1 MYTEDVARLA
11 GVIFDNVLVQVSLTL
26 LAAIILQL
34 IFRLSIERI
43 VHQAM
48 RRHKYAN
55 QVDEEKR
62 EHTLTT
68 IFRTASAVVIW
79 ITAIILILWQL
90 DVNVTALMT
99 GAGVVGIIVGFGAQS
114 AIRDFLAGIFVIA
127 ENQYRVGD
135 IVTLHAAGKDISGIV
150 EDITIRITRLRDL
163 DGNLHIVQNGEANI
177 VTNLSFGY
185 ANVNVDIRIPY
196 EADIDKIEAIINEVG
211 AEMQKDKTWAPHI
224 FEPIQFFRVDGF
236 EDSAVRI
243 KALGKVEPAMQWD
256 IAGEF
261 RRRLKKSLEKHG
273 VTVPYPQ
280 IINRTQ
286 QPQVRKTLKVT
297 SG

>member
-1 MYTEDVARLA
+1 MYSEDAARLL
-11 GVIFDNVLVQVSLTL
+11 GVVFSNVLVQVSLTL

-34 IFRLSIERI
+34 ILRLSIERI

-48 RRHKYAN
+48 RHHRYAN
-55 QVDEEKR
+55 QIDGEKR
-62 EHTLTT
+62 EQTLAT

-135 IVTLHAAGKDISGIV
+135 IVTLRAAGKDISGVV

-163 DGNLHIVQNGEANI
+163 DGNLHIVQNGTATI

-185 ANVNVDIRIPY
+185 ANVNVDIRVPY
-196 EADIDKIEAIINEVG
+196 EADIDKVEEIINDVG
-211 AEMQKDKTWAPHI
+211 AKMQGDPAWSPHI

-236 EDSAVRI
+236 EDSAVRV

-261 RRRLKKSLEKHG
+261 RRRLKKALEEHHID
-273 VTVPYPQ
+273 VPYPQ
-280 IINRTQ
+280 VINRM
-286 QPQVRKTLKVT
+286 PQLRSGRTVKVT
-297 SG
+297 SD